1 MEGLWYAHFSAGPV
15 QGDGLAVLRNGEI
28 LGGDFSH
35 TYTGSYQEDGTH
47 LYANVLVSPH
57 ASGNTPVERERPVT
71 FFLKGTL
78 TGDLA
83 TVTGHPD
90 DKPDL
95 KVEVQLHRAA

>member
-28 LGGDFSH
+28 LGGDLSH
-35 TYTGSYQEDGTH
+35 TYTGSYQEDGSH
-47 LYANVLVSPH
+47 LYANVLVSPYAA
-57 ASGNTPVERERPVT
+57 ASVPVENDRPVT

-78 TGDLA
+78 AGDDA

-90 DKPDL
+90 NKPGL

>member
-1 MEGLWYAHFSAGPV
+1 MEGLWHAHFSAGPM

-28 LGGDFSH
+28 LGGDLSH
-35 TYTGSYQEDGTH
+35 TYTGSYQEDGSH
-47 LYANVLVSPH
+47 LYANVLVRPY
-57 ASGNTPVERERPVT
+57 AAGNAPAEIEQQVT

-83 TVTGHPD
+83 RVTGHPD
-90 DKPDL
+90 DNPDL